1 MSIQIE
7 MEENAAFAKEI
18 DRRLLA
24 YNQEHSDQF
33 KSKWRPLQIF
43 ATDDD
48 GNLVGG
54 IDCRTKGIW
63 LEICPFWID
72 ESHRGRGLGTR
83 IMNQVESE
91 ARERGCTK
99 AFVDTFAF
107 QAPGFYERIGYTL
120 CGTVSDYPPGY
131 AYHLLVKDL

>member
-24 YNQEHSDQF
+24 
-33 KSKWRPLQIF
+33 QIF

-120 CGTVSDYPPGY
+120 CGTVSDYPPRLCVSPAG
-131 AYHLLVKDL
+131 